1 MAGQPR
7 RYHVEGGPEYLRS
20 NRTFSAGDDMEGWLV
35 LEVPVSGDV
44 IIYGFGGYAHAA
56 IEIVL
61 R

>member
-1 MAGQPR
+1 
-7 RYHVEGGPEYLRS
+7 
-20 NRTFSAGDDMEGWLV
+20 MEGWLV